1 MRQQTLRCCYSKYT
15 AAASAAFGL
24 LLAVP
29 MLAHLKFFKKST
41 LAFIKYETEKVDE
54 QKIEVKVIN
63 EYSRLD
69 SMKRKTVSEMAAE
82 RG

>member
-15 AAASAAFGL
+15 AAAAAFGL

-29 MLAHLKFFKKST
+29 MLAHLKFFEKST

-69 SMKRKTVSEMAAE
+69 SMKRKTVSEIAAE